1 MAVSI
6 AFPQGKFLARRLHF
20 LSWIHYSGLNDIGG
34 RHEKNE
40 NRNPYCGP
48 FIFSRLFYAPKSE
61 YCCSG
66 VQGPD
71 VQPSLGSVPPDDPRH
86 EFFGHQHEPARWYYW
101 RRPNWLSLSSLSA
114 LPLGDGQGELE
125 GGICRV
131 SGFPDGPLWGSH
143 RIRTANRARIF
154 YGAELSSRRNSLRQ
168 GLFLSRRPDMIET
181 RC

>member
-1 MAVSI
+1 MRKMKTGILIAVLLFSAACFMPPRVNMAAQEITGRTFSQVWEASLRTIGDMNFSVVSMNRRGGI
-6 AFPQGKFLARRLHF
+6 IGADPTGFPYHHYPPF
-20 LSWIHYSGLNDIGG
+20 LSVMV
-34 RHEKNE
+34 R
-40 NRNPYCGP
+40 
-48 FIFSRLFYAPKSE
+48 
-61 YCCSG
+61 
-66 VQGPD
+66 
-71 VQPSLGSVPPDDPRH
+71 
-86 EFFGHQHEPARWYYW
+86 
-101 RRPNWLSLSSLSA
+101 
-114 LPLGDGQGELE
+114 GELE